1 MGRPRNNHR
10 KYKRK
15 ILEKIILDT
24 NILIEILKNNKSII
38 GKVETFEVH
47 YISEISKMEL
57 FYGALNKKELEKLDK
72 FIDLFQVIPLDEHI
86 SNKASSL
93 IFAYAKSHNLNI
105 PDGLIAATSLKSN
118 IPLYTLN
125 TKDFYYIDGI
135 NLID

>member
-1 MGRPRNNHR
+1 MGRPRNNYR

-24 NILIEILKNNKSII
+24 NILIEILKN
-38 GKVETFEVH
+38 
-47 YISEISKMEL
+47 
-57 FYGALNKKELEKLDK
+57 
-72 FIDLFQVIPLDEHI
+72 
-86 SNKASSL
+86 NKASSL